1 MSWWWMERRCQQL
14 DHRRHL
20 GSADCWLSWL
30 IDVADLI
37 SRFLRVFFDLT
48 LPSDVDVLFF
58 TSSRDPPATFRVF
71 LTFDERTGPAAIH
84 FVNHKLF
91 IQKWLKTAT
100 VPSVLKS
107 FKVFLRTLS
116 NKQRIHFFLMSFSV
130 PIVVTIVAIWYFNTR
145 YFNRNMN
152 EGECRNVYRIG
163 LISIAEC
170 SS

>member
-1 MSWWWMERRCQQL
+1 MSRWWMERRCQQL

-71 LTFDERTGPAAIH
+71 LTFDERTGPAATH
-84 FVNHKLF
+84 FVNHKLV
-91 IQKWLKTAT
+91 IQKWLKTAI

-107 FKVFLRTLS
+107 FKVFLKSLS
-116 NKQRIHFFLMSFSV
+116 NKQRINFFLMSFSV
-130 PIVVTIVAIWYFNTR
+130 LLLPLLPYGISIRGILIGIWMRASGGTYK
-145 YFNRNMN
+145 
-152 EGECRNVYRIG
+152 G
-163 LISIAEC
+163 LLSIAEC

>member
-1 MSWWWMERRCQQL
+1 MSRWWMERRCQQL

-58 TSSRDPPATFRVF
+58 TSSRDPSATFRVF
-71 LTFDERTGPAAIH
+71 LTFDERTGPAATH
-84 FVNHKLF
+84 FVNHKLIIHKNGWKQLLF
-91 IQKWLKTAT
+91 LVCLKA
-100 VPSVLKS
+100 
-107 FKVFLRTLS
+107 FKFFKDII
-116 NKQRIHFFLMSFSV
+116 KQTTHFFLMSFSV
-130 PIVVTIVAIWYFNTR
+130 LLLPYGISIRGILIGIWMRASVGTN
-145 YFNRNMN
+145 
-152 EGECRNVYRIG
+152 ID
-163 LISIAEC
+163 LLSIAEC

>member
-1 MSWWWMERRCQQL
+1 MSRWWMERRCQQL

-71 LTFDERTGPAAIH
+71 LTFDEWTGPAAIH
-84 FVNHKLF
+84 FVNHKLV
-91 IQKWLKTAT
+91 IQKWLKTAI

-107 FKVFLRTLS
+107 FSREFLS
-116 NKQRIHFFLMSFSV
+116 
-130 PIVVTIVAIWYFNTR
+130 IVVTIVTIWHFNTR
-145 YFNRNMN
+145 YFSL
-152 EGECRNVYRIG
+152 IG
-163 LISIAEC
+163 IWMRASVGTYIVLLSIAEC

>member
-84 FVNHKLF
+84 FVNHKLVIHGWKQLLF
-91 IQKWLKTAT
+91 LVCLK
-100 VPSVLKS
+100 VLK
-107 FKVFLRTLS
+107 FFLRTLS
-116 NKQRIHFFLMSFSV
+116 NNQRIHFFSWVSQYLLLLPLLPYGISIRGISIGIWMRASV
-130 PIVVTIVAIWYFNTR
+130 GTY
-145 YFNRNMN
+145 
-152 EGECRNVYRIG
+152 IG